1 MKTSVSYLISP
12 PIEAAMMR
20 QAGTNLIPAP
30 QNQGGYS
37 MDKDCVFLIK
47 QEEKK
52 YVIYMEQN
60 NNRGVAKIIELVI
73 HSV

>member
-1 MKTSVSYLISP
+1 MTKVINCLENCAGFCCENHKDFRILFDFT

-37 MDKDCVFLIK
+37 MDKDCVFFNK
-47 QEEKK
+47 TERKK
-52 YVIYMEQN
+52 NM
-60 NNRGVAKIIELVI
+60 
-73 HSV
+73 